1 MNQKYIKKELIKYQY
16 KLKGENMDRN
26 RLKDLAKETLDIVG
40 AGQYKVNGKTVKLNY
55 IEIGDFYGNDYLE
68 KLDVSRQS
76 KFVNTEIE
84 IVNESTVDT
93 IFRLKEDNIGVLN
106 FASAHNP
113 GGGFQNGAMAQEECL
128 AYCSNLY
135 DTLEGNEFY
144 EINNK
149 VKSKMYTDNM
159 IIGDV
164 GFFRTGSFKLVEK
177 PKTVTVVTSAAVN
190 MEQVLKHQENEEEA
204 KRAMKNRM
212 RKILKLMTSEGCKTV
227 VLGAFGCGVFGNNTK
242 DVANNW
248 LELLIEEDML
258 HLFKKVVFAVYD
270 RPGKKGN
277 YEIFKEI
284 LEIK

>member
-1 MNQKYIKKELIKYQY
+1 
-16 KLKGENMDRN
+16 MDRN